1 MTEFS
6 FWVNYYFNT
15 KKWHTSTLNQNV
27 KLDWNILSVV
37 CRHHDWQL
45 WCKGIISF
53 PFFLQEHK
61 TYLGFLVAAGMWAT
75 VLFLCFLSVSPQAL
89 IFAMF
94 FIFICLFPSCSLR
107 TIPVGQHVC
116 CGLTLLL
123 RLLFFLARS
132 GKSCFRSPPG
142 GIKFSRIPSCHK
154 RFCVLLKL
162 NEVQV
167 CWERISPEM
176 EGGWWLFKVYVFF
189 PLLAWKLFFP
199 FQTLDLCLGQ
209 NHVAIRVIPAEFRHL
224 SLDQNAQVVLLYHAF
239 PLNVVLAPRH
249 LGYNLIQACPDWWWT
264 TQGCAEWDI
273 AGSMGDL
280 LGKFPGLVNS
290 QIPLKSMFW
299 FEVGERQ
306 AVSQT

>member
-53 PFFLQEHK
+53 PFFSSGAQNIFRI
-61 TYLGFLVAAGMWAT
+61 LGCCWNVSHCFVPL
-75 VLFLCFLSVSPQAL
+75 FLSVSPQAL

-94 FIFICLFPSCSLR
+94 FIFICLFP
-107 TIPVGQHVC
+107 
-116 CGLTLLL
+116 LLL
-123 RLLFFLARS
+123 SEDDTCWPACMLWFNFTPAPSIFLARS

-167 CWERISPEM
+167 CWEAYLPRN
-176 EGGWWLFKVYVFF
+176 GGWVM
-189 PLLAWKLFFP
+189 
-199 FQTLDLCLGQ
+199 
-209 NHVAIRVIPAEFRHL
+209 
-224 SLDQNAQVVLLYHAF
+224 VV
-239 PLNVVLAPRH
+239 
-249 LGYNLIQACPDWWWT
+249 
-264 TQGCAEWDI
+264 
-273 AGSMGDL
+273 
-280 LGKFPGLVNS
+280 
-290 QIPLKSMFW
+290 
-299 FEVGERQ
+299 
-306 AVSQT
+306 